1 MDEPG
6 QPLQGAASWP
16 SSPDMSDEKPK
27 TDPVDDLKQG
37 LGLLFRAAKGAVEKI
52 PTEKVEDVA
61 KDAAKE
67 VARAF
72 ETIGHEVERVIA
84 PNKKG
89 SQPPPNDGSAQDK
102 PGSTP
107 PTGEAKPPEEP
118 SKFDDA
124 YAPEPPKRS

>member
-6 QPLQGAASWP
+6 LPLQGAASWP

-37 LGLLFRAAKGAVEKI
+37 LGLLFRAAKGAVEKL
-52 PTEKVEDVA
+52 PTDKVEDVA

-72 ETIGHEVERVIA
+72 ETIGHEVEKVIS
-84 PNKKG
+84 PTGKKG
-89 SQPPPNDGSAQDK
+89 SQPPPAEAKTTDAS
-102 PGSTP
+102 STP
-107 PTGEAKPPEEP
+107 PAGETKAPENEPP
-118 SKFDDA
+118 KYDDA
-124 YAPEPPKRS
+124 YAPEPPKR

>member
-1 MDEPG
+1 
-6 QPLQGAASWP
+6 
-16 SSPDMSDEKPK
+16 MSDEKPK

-52 PTEKVEDVA
+52 PTDKVEGVA

-72 ETIGHEVERVIA
+72 ETIGQEVEKVIT

-89 SQPPPNDGSAQDK
+89 SQPPAAEANAN
-102 PGSTP
+102 P
-107 PTGEAKPPEEP
+107 PATGGESKPPEGEP
-118 SKFDDA
+118 PRVDDA